1 MDVPIATSLKEVYP
15 EDAIEGQT
23 KRWNNLIT
31 KFKQQ
36 YGKLPDF
43 ISRSPGRVNI
53 IGEHIDYC
61 LYEVLPMAIEADVL
75 IAVSVHPESSG
86 PSKVRLVNVHSQK
99 FENKEFEVPET
110 GDVHIDPSTLEW
122 ANYFKS
128 GLKG

>member
-31 KFKQQ
+31 KFKQE

-53 IGEHIDYC
+53 IGEVCNIPC
-61 LYEVLPMAIEADVL
+61 V
-75 IAVSVHPESSG
+75 
-86 PSKVRLVNVHSQK
+86 PSCFGRVGH
-99 FENKEFEVPET
+99 
-110 GDVHIDPSTLEW
+110 
-122 ANYFKS
+122 
-128 GLKG
+128 